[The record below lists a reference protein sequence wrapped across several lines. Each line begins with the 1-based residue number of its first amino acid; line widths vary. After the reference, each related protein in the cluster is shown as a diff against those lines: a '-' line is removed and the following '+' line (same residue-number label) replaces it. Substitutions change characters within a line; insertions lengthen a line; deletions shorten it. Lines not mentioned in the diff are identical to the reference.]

1 MLAIWRPSNLE
12 EIWIPSLIL
21 EQKHCGAQL
30 SDTKIHFSFILGS
43 TLLVIWVDFI
53 NIHLS
58 HVTCF
63 GHCSVSASIFP
74 LGTCE
79 IFMFFGLFFF
89 FSLRASILGVTD
101 FISLQPVSLFILQRN
116 AYFFFWVASC
126 YLVSSSCEIWKH
138 SSNLCPLIKKC
149 VDFQWK

>member
-1 MLAIWRPSNLE
+1 MLYGGPVIWRKYEYPHLFWNRNTVVPSWVILKYTS
-12 EIWIPSLIL
+12 PSFWVPRSWLYESTSSTSISAML
-21 EQKHCGAQL
+21 HA
-30 SDTKIHFSFILGS
+30 LGIVVFLHPS
-43 TLLVIWVDFI
+43 SLLGLVRY
-53 NIHLS
+53 S
-58 HVTCF
+58 CF
-63 GHCSVSASIFP
+63 
-74 LGTCE
+74 LGC
-79 IFMFFGLFFF
+79 FFF